1 MLESRITA
9 LELRISELE
18 NRTQRKFNRVYEV
31 VYQILG
37 RIYNQLTEIDYIYNY
52 WNYMVFN
59 KHHDTYM
66 EPISTDELVVSD
78 SDIDENTDD
87 ELNSV

>member
-1 MLESRITA
+1 MLESRIVA
-9 LELRISELE
+9 LEQRISELE
-18 NRTQRKFNRVYEV
+18 NRTQRKLNRIYEV
-31 VYQILG
+31 VYQIMG

-66 EPISTDELVVSD
+66 EPISADELVVSD

-87 ELNSV
+87 ESNSV